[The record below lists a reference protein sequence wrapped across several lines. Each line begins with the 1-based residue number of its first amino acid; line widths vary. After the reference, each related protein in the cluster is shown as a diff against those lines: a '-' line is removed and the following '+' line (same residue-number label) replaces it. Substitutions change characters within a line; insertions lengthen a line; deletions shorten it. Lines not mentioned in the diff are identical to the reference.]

1 MWSALALNKDT
12 SFGCDVD
19 DLPEAEAKAG
29 PLFGQ
34 GQLYYTLRF
43 LKVCF
48 EFYVEVGLELG
59 ANMQTE
65 TS

>member
-1 MWSALALNKDT
+1 M
-12 SFGCDVD
+12 
-19 DLPEAEAKAG
+19 AG

-43 LKVCF
+43 LKDCL